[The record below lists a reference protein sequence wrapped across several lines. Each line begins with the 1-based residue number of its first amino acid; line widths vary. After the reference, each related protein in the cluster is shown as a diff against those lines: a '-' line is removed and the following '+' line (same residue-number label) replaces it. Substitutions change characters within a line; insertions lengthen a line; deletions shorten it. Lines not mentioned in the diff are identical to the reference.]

1 MEGAVVPAGAES
13 EEDGGEGVRVSRT
26 SVGGQMSDAM
36 LCDGVM
42 LGWQGGA
49 NGVLVK
55 LEDVEVGGRPPAR
68 KPRKD

>member
-1 MEGAVVPAGAES
+1 MS
-13 EEDGGEGVRVSRT
+13 E
-26 SVGGQMSDAM
+26 AM

-42 LGWQGGA
+42 LAWQGGA

-55 LEDVEVGGRPPAR
+55 LDEAVHAIGSRPPNK